1 MSETITITGT
11 IGTTPRHLVT
21 SEGLPITSF
30 QLAAPQRRFDTQS
43 GKWIDTDTNWYTI
56 VCFRQLATNAAQ
68 SLNKGE
74 RVVVVGKLRIREWET
89 DEKKGINVEVEAD
102 AIGHDLTWGT
112 SVQTRTTAAIEASE
126 NENAAATA

>member
-1 MSETITITGT
+1 MSETITITGL
-11 IGTTPRHLVT
+11 IGTTPRHIVT

-30 QLAAPQRRFDTQS
+30 RLAAPQRRFDAQS
-43 GKWIDTDTNWYTI
+43 GKWVDADTNWYTI
-56 VCFRQLATNAAQ
+56 VCFRQLATNTAH

-89 DEKKGINVEVEAD
+89 DQKKGTNVEVEAD

-112 SVQTRTTAAIEASE
+112 SVHTRTTAATEVSE
-126 NENAAATA
+126 EESAAATA